1 MPKIEW
7 MSVASLINLGDMECT
22 GPLTKIGDAY
32 RWFHGRIAE
41 RPTNFSWV
49 IEGKLAGCGLPV
61 TDDEFEWLVDRG
73 IKAIVTVREV
83 PLPQGWF
90 NGNDISYLHMKV
102 EDYGAPSIEEIDAG
116 VKFIEEQ
123 LQSARP
129 VMVHCAAGKG
139 RTGTILAAF
148 LVKNE
153 ELPAKEAIEKLR
165 RIRPG
170 SVQSVV
176 QETAVSM
183 YEKYLESKNK
193 S

>member
-1 MPKIEW
+1 M
-7 MSVASLINLGDMECT
+7 
-22 GPLTKIGDAY
+22 TKIGDAY

-61 TDDEFEWLVDRG
+61 TDDEFEWLVERG
-73 IKAIVTVREV
+73 IKSIVTVREV
-83 PLPQGWF
+83 PLPADWF
-90 NGNDISYLHMKV
+90 DGNDVSYLHLRV
-102 EDYGAPSIEEIDAG
+102 EDFGAPSIEELDAS
-116 VKFIEEQ
+116 VSFIEDQ
-123 LQSARP
+123 LESKRP

-139 RTGTILAAF
+139 RTGTVLAAY

-153 ELPAKEAIEKLR
+153 NLSAEQAIEKLR
-165 RIRPG
+165 SIRPG

-183 YEKYLESKNK
+183 YEKFLKAKKK